1 MCVFYVVFGNFDAAE
16 GSEIGAGAELFAD
29 VFGESA
35 DVGAGADVGADFE
48 CWVIVF

>member
-1 MCVFYVVFGNFDAAE
+1 MRVFYVIFGNYDAAE
-16 GSEIGAGAELFAD
+16 GGEIGASAEFFAD